1 MSNIINN
8 AVNNVADFDSICM
21 NMTQAFQAL
30 VSIAAKAETVD
41 ALLSIKEQLDSMS
54 DSIDS
59 SIDSYND
66 STITI
71 DDIDAALADV
81 VSQTPIDSTN
91 QIDTEI
97 DTVTDSSN
105 DNVDPRKPFDSSAVA
120 YIKKQLTRI
129 NIITNNI
136 AEGKDDVKR
145 MSKETKLKFIKEA
158 FDHYE
163 MLVKFV
169 TDSYKDSDLLETA
182 NFQAYVQSKQQILT
196 TCYDNVAIGN

>member
-1 MSNIINN
+1 MNN
-8 AVNNVADFDSICM
+8 FDSICM

-66 STITI
+66 NVESTTPI
-71 DDIDAALADV
+71 
-81 VSQTPIDSTN
+81 VSQTPIDSDIDSTN

-105 DNVDPRKPFDSSAVA
+105 DNVDNVDTRKPFDSSAVA

-129 NIITNNI
+129 NIITNSI

-145 MSKETKLKFIKEA
+145 MSKETKLKFIEEA
-158 FDHYE
+158 FNHYE

-169 TDSYKDSDLLETA
+169 TDSYKDSDLLETT
-182 NFQAYVQSKQQILT
+182 NFQSYVQSKQQILI

>member
-1 MSNIINN
+1 MNN
-8 AVNNVADFDSICM
+8 FDSICM

-41 ALLSIKEQLDSMS
+41 ALLAIKEQLDSMS

-66 STITI
+66 SVESTTPI
-71 DDIDAALADV
+71 

-91 QIDTEI
+91 QIDSDD
-97 DTVTDSSN
+97 DTDT
-105 DNVDPRKPFDSSAVA
+105 RKPFDSEAVA
-120 YIKKQLTRI
+120 YIKKQLTRL
-129 NIITNNI
+129 NIITKSI
-136 AEGKDDVKR
+136 AEGKDGVERMRKEVK
-145 MSKETKLKFIKEA
+145 LNFIEQA
-158 FDHYE
+158 FNHYE
-163 MLVKFV
+163 MLSKFV

>member
-1 MSNIINN
+1 MTTTSNNS
-8 AVNNVADFDSICM
+8 AQFDSVFM
-21 NMTQAFQAL
+21 NMVASFNEL
-30 VSIAAKAETVD
+30 LSIAAKAETD
-41 ALLSIKEQLDSMS
+41 SALTLILETLDSMYDQT
-54 DSIDS
+54 DSAIDS
-59 SIDSYND
+59 HVD
-66 STITI
+66 STVTV
-71 DDIDAALADV
+71 DDTDTDAALADV
-81 VSQTPIDSTN
+81 VSTTPIDSAN

-97 DTVTDSSN
+97 
-105 DNVDPRKPFDSSAVA
+105 DPRKPFDSSAVA

-145 MSKETKLKFIKEA
+145 MSKETKLKFIEEA
-158 FDHYE
+158 NNHYE

-196 TCYDNVAIGN
+196 TCYDNVAIGK

>member
-1 MSNIINN
+1 MNN
-8 AVNNVADFDSICM
+8 FDSICM
-21 NMTQAFQAL
+21 NMTQAFQTL

-66 STITI
+66 SVESTTPI
-71 DDIDAALADV
+71 

-91 QIDTEI
+91 QIDSDD
-97 DTVTDSSN
+97 DT
-105 DNVDPRKPFDSSAVA
+105 RKPFDSSAVA

-145 MSKETKLKFIKEA
+145 MSKETKLKFIEEA
-158 FDHYE
+158 NNHYE

>member
-1 MSNIINN
+1 MNN
-8 AVNNVADFDSICM
+8 FDSICM

-66 STITI
+66 SVESTTPI
-71 DDIDAALADV
+71 

-91 QIDTEI
+91 QIDT
-97 DTVTDSSN
+97 VTDSSN
-105 DNVDPRKPFDSSAVA
+105 DNVDNVDPRKPFDSSAVA

>member
-1 MSNIINN
+1 MNN
-8 AVNNVADFDSICM
+8 FDSICM

-66 STITI
+66 SVESTTP
-71 DDIDAALADV
+71 V

-91 QIDTEI
+91 QIDSDN
-97 DTVTDSSN
+97 DT
-105 DNVDPRKPFDSSAVA
+105 RKPFDSEAVA

-129 NIITNNI
+129 NIITKSI
-136 AEGKDDVKR
+136 AEGKDGVKR
-145 MSKETKLKFIKEA
+145 MRKEMKLEFIEQT
-158 FDHYE
+158 FNHYE
-163 MLVKFV
+163 MLSKFV
-169 TDSYKDSDLLETA
+169 NDTYKDSDLLETA
-182 NFQAYVQSKQQILT
+182 NFQSYVQSKQQILT
-196 TCYDNVAIGN
+196 TCYDNVAIGE

>member
-1 MSNIINN
+1 MNN
-8 AVNNVADFDSICM
+8 FDSICM

-66 STITI
+66 SVESTTPI
-71 DDIDAALADV
+71 

-91 QIDTEI
+91 QIDTETS
-97 DTVTDSSN
+97 TVTDSSNNSSN

-129 NIITNNI
+129 NIITNSI
-136 AEGKDDVKR
+136 ADNVDGVKR
-145 MSKETKLKFIKEA
+145 MDKKTKLAFIERA
-158 FDHYE
+158 NNHYE

-169 TDSYKDSDLLETA
+169 TDSYRDSDLLETA
-182 NFQAYVQSKQQILT
+182 NFQTYVQSKQQILI

>member
-1 MSNIINN
+1 MNN
-8 AVNNVADFDSICM
+8 FDSICM

-66 STITI
+66 SVESTTPI
-71 DDIDAALADV
+71 

-91 QIDTEI
+91 QIDTE
-97 DTVTDSSN
+97 
-105 DNVDPRKPFDSSAVA
+105 VDPRKPFDSSAVA
-120 YIKKQLTRI
+120 YIEKQLTRI

-145 MSKETKLKFIKEA
+145 MSKETKLKFIEEA
-158 FDHYE
+158 NNHYE
-163 MLVKFV
+163 MLLKFV
-169 TDSYKDSDLLETA
+169 TDSYRDSDLLETA
-182 NFQAYVQSKQQILT
+182 NFQAYVQSKQQILI

>member
-1 MSNIINN
+1 
-8 AVNNVADFDSICM
+8 M

-59 SIDSYND
+59 SIDSYKD
-66 STITI
+66 SVESTTPT
-71 DDIDAALADV
+71 

-91 QIDTEI
+91 QIDTET

-105 DNVDPRKPFDSSAVA
+105 DNVDNVDPRKPFDSSAVA

-145 MSKETKLKFIKEA
+145 MSKETKLKFIEEA
-158 FDHYE
+158 NNHYE
-163 MLVKFV
+163 MLLKFV
-169 TDSYKDSDLLETA
+169 TDSYRDSDLLETA
-182 NFQAYVQSKQQILT
+182 NFQTYVQSKQQILI

>member
-1 MSNIINN
+1 MNN
-8 AVNNVADFDSICM
+8 FDSICM

-81 VSQTPIDSTN
+81 VSQTPIDSAN

-97 DTVTDSSN
+97 
-105 DNVDPRKPFDSSAVA
+105 DPRKPFDSSAVA

-129 NIITNNI
+129 NVITNNI
-136 AEGKDDVKR
+136 AEGKDNVKR

-163 MLVKFV
+163 MLSKFV

-182 NFQAYVQSKQQILT
+182 NFQAYVQSKQQILI
-196 TCYDNVAIGN
+196 TCYDNVAISN

>member
-1 MSNIINN
+1 
-8 AVNNVADFDSICM
+8 M

-66 STITI
+66 SVESTTPI
-71 DDIDAALADV
+71 
-81 VSQTPIDSTN
+81 VSQTPIDSAN
-91 QIDTEI
+91 QIDTE
-97 DTVTDSSN
+97 
-105 DNVDPRKPFDSSAVA
+105 VDPRKPFDSSAVA

-129 NIITNNI
+129 NIITNSI

-158 FDHYE
+158 FNHYE
-163 MLVKFV
+163 MLLKFV

-182 NFQAYVQSKQQILT
+182 NFQTYVQSKQQILI

>member
-1 MSNIINN
+1 MNN
-8 AVNNVADFDSICM
+8 FDSICM

-66 STITI
+66 ITITI

-81 VSQTPIDSTN
+81 VSQTPIESTTPIDSAN
-91 QIDTEI
+91 QIDSDD
-97 DTVTDSSN
+97 DT
-105 DNVDPRKPFDSSAVA
+105 RKPFDSEAVA
-120 YIKKQLTRI
+120 YIKKQLTRL

-145 MSKETKLKFIKEA
+145 MSKETKLKFIEEA
-158 FDHYE
+158 FNHYE

-182 NFQAYVQSKQQILT
+182 NFQSYVQSKQQILT

>member
-1 MSNIINN
+1 MTTTSNNS
-8 AVNNVADFDSICM
+8 AQFDSVFM
-21 NMTQAFQAL
+21 NMVASFNEL
-30 VSIAAKAETVD
+30 LSIAAKAETD
-41 ALLSIKEQLDSMS
+41 SALTLILETLDSMYDQT
-54 DSIDS
+54 DSAIES
-59 SIDSYND
+59 HVD
-66 STITI
+66 STVAV
-71 DDIDAALADV
+71 DDTDTDAALADV
-81 VSQTPIDSTN
+81 VSQTPIDSAN
-91 QIDTEI
+91 QIDTE
-97 DTVTDSSN
+97 
-105 DNVDPRKPFDSSAVA
+105 VDPRKPFDSSAVA

-145 MSKETKLKFIKEA
+145 MCKEAKLKFIKEA